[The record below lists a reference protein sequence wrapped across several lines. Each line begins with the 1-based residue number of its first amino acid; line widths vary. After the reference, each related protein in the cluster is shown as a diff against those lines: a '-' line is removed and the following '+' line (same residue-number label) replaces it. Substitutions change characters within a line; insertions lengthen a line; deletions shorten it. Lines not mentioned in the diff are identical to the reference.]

1 MAAPARIRSS
11 KLLLP
16 YELAESDEPH
26 AAASSGLYD
35 SRRKSAMPRITRLAT
50 AHGVPVVPV
59 SGAHADSC
67 DDGWSHAGW
76 VSLSRTLLAARGN
89 LARLARQERSVFAV
103 AKAFPG
109 DGLDPGGSLR
119 ATRAVAAGQ
128 GPARCRLQ
136 NTVACA
142 VLYLVEFSL
151 LARGADAVIVAV
163 SFRSAV
169 PIYQQIRD
177 QVVEGI
183 AFGLLADGESLPSTR
198 QLAADLAVNFHTVN
212 KAYDL
217 LRQEGFIQLSRK
229 HGAVVTAAADTTQPV
244 PVSADWSARLRTLLA
259 EGRARGM
266 SSAAVIEACRQALE
280 LPEESA

>member
-1 MAAPARIRSS
+1 M
-11 KLLLP
+11 
-16 YELAESDEPH
+16 
-26 AAASSGLYD
+26 
-35 SRRKSAMPRITRLAT
+35 
-50 AHGVPVVPV
+50 
-59 SGAHADSC
+59 
-67 DDGWSHAGW
+67 
-76 VSLSRTLLAARGN
+76 
-89 LARLARQERSVFAV
+89 
-103 AKAFPG
+103 
-109 DGLDPGGSLR
+109 
-119 ATRAVAAGQ
+119 
-128 GPARCRLQ
+128 
-136 NTVACA
+136 
-142 VLYLVEFSL
+142 
-151 LARGADAVIVAV
+151 IVAV